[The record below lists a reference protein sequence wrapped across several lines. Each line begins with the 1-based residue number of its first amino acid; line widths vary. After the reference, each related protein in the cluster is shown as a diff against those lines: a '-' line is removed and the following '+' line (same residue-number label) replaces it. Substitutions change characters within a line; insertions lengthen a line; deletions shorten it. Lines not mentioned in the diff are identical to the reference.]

1 MKTQLIDSFNR
12 KITSLRIAVT
22 DKCNLR
28 CIYCVSADE
37 TKFLERSG
45 ILTFEEITRLAQI
58 IIGLGVNKIRLTGG
72 EPLIR
77 KDIPKLIKKLSQIEG
92 LVDLSLTTNGVMLK
106 NLAEELYLA
115 GLRRINVSLD
125 TLNPKKYT
133 QLTRGDVLTKVLD
146 GLDAAQKCG
155 FSPIK
160 INVVAMRGF
169 TEEDVWDF
177 VHFARIKGFQ
187 VRFIEFMP
195 LDGDDSWGIE
205 KVIPAEEIVHLINA
219 VQPVEP
225 VDNIPATASAKLYRF
240 KDGIGEIG
248 VVSSVSNPF
257 CDNCNRIRLT
267 ADGKLRTCLF
277 SLGEIDLKSLVRN
290 RANDQEIEE
299 VIIEAVRNKERGH
312 KINNE
317 SFVKPARNMSLIGG

>member
-22 DKCNLR
+22 DRCNLR
-28 CIYCVSADE
+28 CLYCAATGGVQFFDRAE
-37 TKFLERSG
+37 

-58 IIGLGVNKIRLTGG
+58 AVGLGVNKIRLTGG

-77 KDIPKLIKKLSQIEG
+77 KDVPKLIRKLAQIEG
-92 LVDLSLTTNGVMLK
+92 LIDLSLTTNGVMLK
-106 NLAEELYLA
+106 DLAEELYLA

-133 QLTRGDVLTKVLD
+133 QLTRGDVLTKVLA
-146 GLDAAQKCG
+146 GLDAAQQCG

-169 TEEDVWDF
+169 TEEDIPDF
-177 VHFARIKGFQ
+177 VRFARRKGFQ

-195 LDGDDSWGIE
+195 LDGDDNWGIE

-219 VQPVEP
+219 VQPLEP
-225 VDNIPATASAKLYRF
+225 IGTTPAAASAELYRF

-248 VVSSVSNPF
+248 IVSSVSNPF
-257 CDNCNRIRLT
+257 CENCNRIRLT

-277 SLGEIDLKSLVRN
+277 SLEEIDLKNLMRN
-290 RANDQEIEE
+290 GASDQEIGR
-299 VIIEAVRNKERGH
+299 VIIEAVKNKERGH
-312 KINNE
+312 KINDAN
-317 SFVKPARNMSLIGG
+317 FVKPARSMSMIGG

>member
-1 MKTQLIDSFNR
+1 
-12 KITSLRIAVT
+12 V
-22 DKCNLR
+22 
-28 CIYCVSADE
+28 
-37 TKFLERSG
+37 KFFARVE

-58 IIGLGVNKIRLTGG
+58 TVGLGVNKIRLTGG

-77 KDIPKLIKKLSQIEG
+77 KDVTKLVKKLSQIEG
-92 LVDLSLTTNGVMLK
+92 IIDLSLTTNGVMLED
-106 NLAEELYLA
+106 LAEELYLS

-133 QLTRGDVLTKVLD
+133 QLTRGDVLTKVLK
-146 GLDAAQKCG
+146 GLDVAQKCG

-169 TEEDVWDF
+169 TEEEVWDF
-177 VHFARIKGFQ
+177 VRFARRKGFQ

-195 LDGDDSWGIE
+195 LDGDDNWGIE
-205 KVIPAEEIVHLINA
+205 KVISAEEIVQLISV
-219 VQPVEP
+219 VQPIEP
-225 VDNIPATASAKLYRF
+225 VDRIPATASAKLYRF

-248 VVSSVSNPF
+248 IVSSVSNPF

-277 SLGEIDLKSLVRN
+277 SLEEIDLKNLMRSGASDREV
-290 RANDQEIEE
+290 AK
-299 VIIEAVRNKERGH
+299 VIIEAVKHKERGH
-312 KINNE
+312 KINDDT
-317 SFVKPARNMSLIGG
+317 FVKPERSMSLIGG